1 MPNYYAMSA
10 HADNPDEIFD
20 TYTEQGE
27 KLSPVPRDQV
37 HAKGIWHKAVN
48 VLLYRSN
55 GKLLLQQRAEAKS
68 ICPLAWDLSVAEHLQ
83 VDESWEAA
91 AHRGLA
97 EELGLTQI
105 ELTPC
110 GPEIQERLDAPQ
122 QNIHNYEFQRC
133 YKGVSDAAL
142 RLDPAEVNDVR
153 EIELTQFRLEAAN
166 APDTFT
172 PWLLA
177 WARILQLIPD

>member
-20 TYTEQGE
+20 TYTERGE
-27 KLSPVPRDQV
+27 KLSPVRRDQV
-37 HAKGIWHKAVN
+37 HAQGIWHKAVN
-48 VLLYRSN
+48 VLLYRSS
-55 GKLLLQQRAEAKS
+55 GKLVLQQRAAGKS
-68 ICPLAWDLSVAEHLQ
+68 VCPLIWDLSVAEHLQ
-83 VDESWEAA
+83 VNESWEDA

-97 EELGLTQI
+97 EELGITQI

-110 GPEIQERLDAPQ
+110 GPEIQERFDAPE

-133 YKGVSDAAL
+133 FKGVSDAQL
-142 RLDPAEVNDVR
+142 QLDKAEVKDTR
-153 EIELTQFRLEAAN
+153 EVEPGEFRLEAAKTPEN
-166 APDTFT
+166 FT

-177 WARILQLIPD
+177 WVRLLKL